1 MSAGCPCA
9 ALNSAT
15 IFASFSA
22 SDFEAGPI
30 VVGNNGAEAV
40 DAVVTVIGASLTGEP
55 AVSKGFRVERTYY
68 TLDGKVVDLK
78 SASGGAAAINQNDRL
93 VAVVRV
99 DSDEAAEAD
108 RLIERSS
115 ACRALFEQA
124 LETAALL
131 ALAVDGIE
139 PDPRLRARILD
150 AVRSEQER

>member
-1 MSAGCPCA
+1 MPDDAVPEAIA
-9 ALNSAT
+9 ALLSAH
-15 IFASFSA
+15 AL
-22 SDFEAGPI
+22 
-30 VVGNNGAEAV
+30 GA
-40 DAVVTVIGASLTGEP
+40 L
-55 AVSKGFRVERTYY
+55 
-68 TLDGKVVDLK
+68 
-78 SASGGAAAINQNDRL
+78 
-93 VAVVRV
+93 